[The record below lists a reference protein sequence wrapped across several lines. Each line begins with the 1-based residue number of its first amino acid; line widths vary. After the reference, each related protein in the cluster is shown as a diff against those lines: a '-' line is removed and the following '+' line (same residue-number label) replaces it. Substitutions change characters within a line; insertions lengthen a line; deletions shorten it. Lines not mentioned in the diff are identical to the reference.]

1 LPKWIVIPLLLV
13 AITISV
19 LVVNGGKRY
28 SNYFLSPW
36 ASSAK
41 SINGL
46 KRTWYFCERC
56 LSTGKCEDDDIKQCK
71 TVTLPD
77 RNNALDVA
85 VGTANIEAIFFLV
98 NVAKTDVNI
107 ATGDSHRTP
116 LMSAAYYGTKKHQEI
131 AEFLLLHGANINA
144 VREESPINTAL
155 LVAIWKNNLEF
166 AKLLIQKG
174 ADPSLTSTGK
184 KEHAACKVALGYNRR
199 EIVPIIPGCC
209 SLIAQNP
216 ELMIGAKNICL
227 HPK

>member
-1 LPKWIVIPLLLV
+1 MPKWIVIPLLLV

-19 LVVNGGKRY
+19 LVVNVGKRY

-107 ATGDSHRTP
+107 STGDSHRTP

-174 ADPSLTSTGK
+174 ADPSLISTGK

-199 EIVPIIPGCC
+199 EIAPIIPGCC

-227 HPK
+227 YPK